1 MRIADLTLYEPEWCY
16 TDQTPMETPSPPSAE
31 HAAPARP
38 RPAPRQRRAR
48 RFRRSRERGLAL
60 VAVLWGLAL
69 LAIIAAGFSFE
80 TRTGTR
86 VAQNI
91 VENAKAE
98 ALADAAVYR
107 AMDVLLD
114 GVPENDP
121 FADGRGYRLVF
132 GGGEVAVSLQ
142 DTTGRIDLNRASDEL
157 LAGLF
162 ESVGV
167 DAKATAALVD
177 AIADFRDPDDER
189 RPNGA
194 EDRDY
199 RAAGLNYGAKDGPFE
214 AVEELQQ
221 VFGMT
226 ADLYQLVAPALT
238 VQSRRPGVNP
248 AYASYLVLNAIP
260 GMNSGD
266 LSAFL
271 EARARAGWG
280 RSQAV
285 PVEVSGGGDEFSGFG
300 EDFTA
305 EDPAPEADLGGGAEG
320 ASSGMEALVGAVPR
334 GNGVDRFYSFGAS
347 RFIYLIRAEATTQ
360 SGGVFVREATV
371 RVSGRRGQPFIIM
384 SWRQGER
391 SAPPPAR

>member
-1 MRIADLTLYEPEWCY
+1 M
-16 TDQTPMETPSPPSAE
+16 PSAGE
-31 HAAPARP
+31 HSTSERQRPGP
-38 RPAPRQRRAR
+38 RPGTAR
-48 RFRRSRERGLAL
+48 RSERGLAL
-60 VAVLWGLAL
+60 VAVMWGLAL

-80 TRTGTR
+80 TRTGTQ

-107 AMDVLLD
+107 VIDMLLD

-121 FADGRGYRLVF
+121 FADGRGYRLAF

-162 ESVGV
+162 GSVGV
-167 DAKATAALVD
+167 DAKTTAALVE
-177 AIADFRDPDDER
+177 AVADFRDPDDER
-189 RPNGA
+189 RPSGA

-214 AVEELQQ
+214 AIEELQQ

-226 ADLYQLVAPALT
+226 ADLYHLVAPALT

-248 AYASYLVLNAIP
+248 AYASYAVLRAIP

-266 LSAFL
+266 LEAFL

-285 PVEVSGGGDEFSGFG
+285 PIEASGGGEEFSGF
-300 EDFTA
+300 EDDFTA
-305 EDPAPEADLGGGAEG
+305 EEPEPETDLGGGAEG
-320 ASSGMEALVGAVPR
+320 GSPAMEALLAAVPR
-334 GNGVDRFYSFGAS
+334 GNGVDRFYSLGAS

-360 SGGVFVREATV
+360 SGGVFVREAVV
-371 RVSGRRGQPFIIM
+371 RISGRRGQPFSIM
-384 SWRQGER
+384 SWRQGVR
-391 SAPPPAR
+391 SPPPPVR